1 MAVVAWGFA
10 CLRIDKMNLLA
21 CEASDCLVGAVD
33 AYRNFGAEALHSL
46 TCIRA
51 MKKVR
56 DVLSAMSPLQGFF
69 FKGIFEWPR
78 LRYIQ

>member
-1 MAVVAWGFA
+1 
-10 CLRIDKMNLLA
+10 MNLLA

-33 AYRNFGAEALHSL
+33 AYRNFGAEALHSW

-51 MKKVR
+51 TKR
-56 DVLSAMSPLQGFF
+56 YVLMLCAMSPLQGFF
-69 FKGIFEWPR
+69 FQGIFEWPR